1 MPFISI
7 DIYAQFEPTLPGL
20 AARILHSNAVQHLH
34 FNAGLTTIRIAFAL
48 DDEQWFQNLRLLDRV
63 KEPTFHAN
71 ATMGNKTATIL
82 EVVAFVTESR
92 DSLEQLFAQI
102 YPGTTYP
109 QIPNRNKVTVIEMP

>member
-7 DIYAQFEPTLPGL
+7 DIYAQFEPRLPEL

-34 FNAGLTTIRIAFAL
+34 FDAGLTTIRVAFASA
-48 DDEQWFQNLRLLDRV
+48 DEQWFQNMRPLDRV

-71 ATMGNKTATIL
+71 AIMGNNMATNL
-82 EVVAFVTESR
+82 EVAYFITQSR
-92 DSLEQLFAQI
+92 DSLEQLFAQL

-109 QIPNRNKVTVIEMP
+109 QIPDRNKVTVIEMP